1 MHSLSYTQWQY
12 NTYTHMQHI
21 TQLIDSTHTHTH
33 TASPGPLPVTP
44 TGPGG
49 SVFNF
54 CSPPLVSPGKP
65 FRPASTGI
73 GAKGMKPILTNAS
86 GLENTAGMQNIG
98 MVNYPSGT
106 MFAGR

>member
-1 MHSLSYTQWQY
+1 M
-12 NTYTHMQHI
+12 
-21 TQLIDSTHTHTH
+21 
-33 TASPGPLPVTP
+33 TP

-65 FRPASTGI
+65 FRPVSAPGV
-73 GAKGMKPILTNAS
+73 GVKGGKLNLTNA
-86 GLENTAGMQNIG
+86 GGGIEGATGMQNIG

-106 MFAGR
+106 MFAGE